1 VVALAPKLAALG
13 VEVRGVRL
21 DSGDLADHA
30 RKVRGI
36 LDDGGLREVA
46 IFASGGLDE
55 TILQRHAAER
65 VPIDGYG
72 IGTSLTTS
80 QDAPALDCAYKIQ
93 EYDGKPKRK
102 RSEGKATWP
111 GRKQVYRRYAD
122 DGSMAGD
129 VLTLEGADGV
139 GEPLIR
145 PVMRRGE
152 RTASPALEDSRR
164 LVAQQ
169 LERLPAHLKRL
180 ASKPAYPVEVA
191 EGLKTLAQEVD
202 RAEGQGA

>member
-1 VVALAPKLAALG
+1 
-13 VEVRGVRL
+13 VR
-21 DSGDLADHA
+21 A
-30 RKVRGI
+30 I
-36 LDDGGLREVA
+36 LDQAGLQHIS

-55 TILQRHAAER
+55 RLLQRHAAEG

-111 GRKQVYRRYAD
+111 GRKQVYRRHD
-122 DGSMAGD
+122 DVAMAGD
-129 VLTLEGADGV
+129 VLTLESDEAS
-139 GEPLIR
+139 GELLIR

-152 RTASPALEDSRR
+152 RLASPPLEEVRR
-164 LVAQQ
+164 TAAAQ
-169 LERLPAHLKRL
+169 LERLPAPLKRL
-180 ASKPAYPVEVA
+180 AAEPAYPVEVS
-191 EGLKTLAQEVD
+191 EPLRTLARELD
-202 RAEGQGA
+202 RVESEEA